1 MATHVALLR
10 GINLGGKNKV
20 AMTDLRTLVAELGHS
35 GVSTYI
41 QSGNVL
47 FTAGLDADCAAV
59 ARAMTEAI
67 AVRLGV
73 AAPVVVVTR
82 EELGQIVA
90 ANPFPDEP
98 DPKRVHAVV
107 LSAPPGAELTA
118 KLDVA
123 VAQSAAKGA
132 HDSVTAV
139 GRTLYLHT
147 PAGYG
152 NSDLSAAVLRIV
164 SSPKAGLTGTARNWA
179 TITKLLELCGAL
191 PRRAR
196 APLPAGSTAFASST
210 TLPLKCALI
219 VIQDTPNAHLGL

>member
-20 AMTDLRTLVAELGHS
+20 AMTDLRTLVAGLGHAD
-35 GVSTYI
+35 VSTYI

-47 FTAGLDADCAAV
+47 FSAPPGADCADA
-59 ARAMTEAI
+59 AQAISEAI
-67 AVRLGV
+67 AATLGV
-73 AAPVVVVTR
+73 TAPVVVITR
-82 EELGQIVA
+82 DELAEIHA

-107 LSAPPGAELTA
+107 LSQPPGPELAA
-118 KLDVA
+118 KLEAA
-123 VAQSAAKGA
+123 VAQASAKGDPSA
-132 HDSVTAV
+132 VATV

-152 NSDLSAAVLRIV
+152 RSDLAAAVLRTV

-179 TITKLLELCGAL
+179 TMTKLLDLCG
-191 PRRAR
+191 
-196 APLPAGSTAFASST
+196 
-210 TLPLKCALI
+210 
-219 VIQDTPNAHLGL
+219 